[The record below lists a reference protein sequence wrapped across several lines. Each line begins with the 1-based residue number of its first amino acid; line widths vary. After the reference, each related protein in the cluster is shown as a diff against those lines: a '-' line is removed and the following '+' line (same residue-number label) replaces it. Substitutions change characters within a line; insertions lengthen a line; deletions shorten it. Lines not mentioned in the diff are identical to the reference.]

1 MKFIMLVPE
10 AHGHVNPTLPLAAEL
25 TAHGHE
31 VVYFLPEAF
40 AAVVRANGAT
50 LRPIAPLLEFPTD
63 SSRSPFNLR
72 QMAELTTEQQAAM
85 TERIGRVQDRL
96 RATLP
101 ELQGR
106 IAAEAAD
113 CVIYDAYGF
122 WLPDVARTIPGP
134 KVAFFPTF
142 AIPDGQVPRDTL
154 AVAGRQFFP
163 SAFLSL
169 QTSLGFGSFFA
180 EPFHAEDVN
189 VVALPRAFQPNP
201 DAFDDRYLFV
211 GPSIRREGPIG
222 DFPIEVLADRRVALV
237 SLGTAASDAA
247 FFDACFDAFA
257 GSDWLVVAAT
267 GRTDPGTLRPLPDNV
282 IARTHVPQLAVLERA
297 SVFVTHGGMNSTMEG
312 LWYGVPLVVVPQH
325 GDQPLVAE
333 RVATLGLGRTLM
345 PEELSGAAVKE
356 AVDAVIE
363 DRQVA
368 ENVGR
373 FQAEMREAGGAP
385 RAAEVIERYAAHACE
400 ATPVLTI

>member
-1 MKFIMLVPE
+1 MKFIILVPE

-40 AAVVRANGAT
+40 AAVARANGAT
-50 LRPIAPLLEFPTD
+50 LRAIPPLLEFPTD

-85 TERIGRVQDRL
+85 TERIGRMQERM
-96 RATLP
+96 RAMLP

-222 DFPIEVLADRRVALV
+222 DFPIEALADRRVALV

-257 GSDWLVVAAT
+257 SSDWLVVAAT

-282 IARTHVPQLAVLERA
+282 IARTHVPSARGSGAGPRLRHARRHELDDGGPVVRRTAGGRA
-297 SVFVTHGGMNSTMEG
+297 AARRPAARRRAGGRPRPGSDPHAG
-312 LWYGVPLVVVPQH
+312 R
-325 GDQPLVAE
+325 AE
-333 RVATLGLGRTLM
+333 RRGHQGGGRR
-345 PEELSGAAVKE
+345 G
-356 AVDAVIE
+356 
-363 DRQVA
+363 DRGPPG
-368 ENVGR
+368 GR
-373 FQAEMREAGGAP
+373 KRRPVPGRDAGGRRRP
-385 RAAEVIERYAAHACE
+385 TGRGSD
-400 ATPVLTI
+400 